1 MAKRKGSWTAP
12 LISAFR
18 GTDARPSVNA
28 FESLSK
34 YLAGSVGVSGSASV
48 STNAYAVAQVTHN
61 AGFIPSAIIIT
72 RWYETAV
79 DSSANMGQ
87 IIVVPSLTTATTFT
101 VVLNKADG
109 TADISSSVPRN
120 FYYLLLPP
128 VNER

>member
-1 MAKRKGSWTAP
+1 MAKRKGGWTAP

-28 FESLSK
+28 FQSLSK
-34 YLAGSVGVSGSASV
+34 YLAGSIGVWGSASV
-48 STNAYAVAQVTHN
+48 STSAFASAVVTHN

-79 DSSANMGQ
+79 DSAANMGQ
-87 IIVVPSLTTATTFT
+87 IMVVPSYTTATTFT

-109 TADISSSVPRN
+109 TTDTSSTVPRN